1 MRITLVVDNLARN
14 GFQQEHG
21 LSILV
26 ESMAGAVLFDTGQTG
41 GVLRSNLER
50 LSVNLDSICA
60 IVLSHGHYDHTG
72 GLRQAMGLA
81 YNAKCYAHPSSFDAK
96 YAKTDGELR
105 YIGIPPN
112 ATVSKKVVVY
122 NRTPVGILHGVVLS
136 GEIPIIKPVGDTQSG
151 FVVEGSS
158 GLLPDDF
165 LDEQCLVVRGNSG
178 LAILLGCAHRGVENN
193 ILAAREIAGT
203 EHIKLVV
210 GGLHLR
216 DADEERLKEVADF
229 LATMEI
235 ETIACCHCT
244 GDYAIRYLQN
254 KLGSKIIHAQACDSW
269 TI

>member
-26 ESMAGAVLFDTGQTG
+26 ESGKDAVLFDTGQTG
-41 GVLRSNLER
+41 GVLRDNLER
-50 LSVNLDSICA
+50 VSVNPDSISA

-81 YNAKCYAHPSSFDAK
+81 LNAKCYAHPFCFNAK
-96 YAKTDGELR
+96 YAKADGELR
-105 YIGIPPN
+105 YTGIPPN

-122 NRTPVGILHGVVLS
+122 NKTPVGILHGVVIS
-136 GEIPIIKPVGDTQSG
+136 GEIPIRKPVDIAQSR
-151 FVVEGSS
+151 FVVEGDS
-158 GLLPDDF
+158 GLKPDDF
-165 LDEQCLVVRGNSG
+165 VDEQCLIVRGNSG
-178 LAILLGCAHRGVENN
+178 VAVLLGCAHRGVENN
-193 ILAAREIAGT
+193 LLAAMEIAGT

-210 GGLHLR
+210 GGLHLGH
-216 DADEERLKEVADF
+216 ADDERLKAVADF
-229 LATMEI
+229 LAAADI

-244 GDYAIRYLQN
+244 GDQAIRYLENRLQ
-254 KLGSKIIHAQACDSW
+254 SRIIQAQAGDSW